1 MKITWIG
8 HSCFKIEKEDYA
20 IVVDPY
26 EDGSVPG
33 LKPVRENADLVL
45 CSHEHADHNFRG
57 GVTLSGRTKMPFSI
71 EKISTWHDEVKGAKR
86 GNNQIFII
94 DDGENRI
101 AHLGDL
107 GCELMPDQLQ
117 KLWNLDAVMIPVGG
131 FYTIDARQAAGL
143 VRRLKPRIVIPMHYR
158 SDRDQYGY
166 DVIGTVDEFTELMDS
181 VTTIPGS
188 EIETASA
195 LRAQVV
201 VLQPKN
207 RVKSV
212 DR

>member
-71 EKISTWHDEVKGAKR
+71 EKVSTWHDEVKGAKR

-117 KLWNLDAVMIPVGG
+117 KLRNLDAVMIPVGG
-131 FYTIDARQAAGL
+131 FYTIDARQAAEL

-207 RVKSV
+207 RKLSGK
-212 DR
+212 

>member
-20 IVVDPY
+20 IVIDPY

-33 LKPVRENADLVL
+33 LEPVRENADLVL

-57 GVTLSGRTKMPFSI
+57 GVTLSGSTKMPFSI

-117 KLWNLDAVMIPVGG
+117 KLRNLDAVMIPVGG
-131 FYTIDARQAAGL
+131 FYTIDARQAAEL

-166 DVIGTVDEFTELMDS
+166 DVIGTVDGFTELMDS

-195 LRAQVV
+195 RRAQIV

-207 RVKSV
+207 RKLEGK
-212 DR
+212 